1 MTVREAAFLF
11 ECEGDELVGIIAA
24 PEEISSDLGILVV
37 VGGPQ
42 YRVGSHRQFVLM
54 ARRLAE
60 NGFACMRFDYRG
72 MGDAT
77 GEQRDF
83 EHVEQDIRAA
93 IDAFCARAPA
103 VKRVVLW
110 GLCDG
115 ASAACFYAASDMR
128 VAGMVLLNPWVKTAA
143 GEAKTYLKHYYLQ
156 RVLEPA
162 FWKKLMGGGV
172 SIGKSLRGLF
182 TAVEV
187 ASSKADVTSDGV
199 AKGDLPQRM
208 AAGLVRAGKPFCVV
222 LSERDYVARE
232 FESVVAAGGAWKGL
246 TAATSP
252 TRIAKSDHTFSTAE
266 WRALVEDCTKAWVS
280 ALGRGQPKEKL

>member
-24 PEEISSDLGILVV
+24 PEEISSDLGVLVV

-54 ARRLAE
+54 ARRLAA

-115 ASAACFYAASDMR
+115 ASAACFYAAGDMR
-128 VAGMVLLNPWVKTAA
+128 VTGMVLLNPWVKTAA

-172 SIGKSLRGLF
+172 
-182 TAVEV
+182 
-187 ASSKADVTSDGV
+187 
-199 AKGDLPQRM
+199 
-208 AAGLVRAGKPFCVV
+208 
-222 LSERDYVARE
+222 
-232 FESVVAAGGAWKGL
+232 
-246 TAATSP
+246 
-252 TRIAKSDHTFSTAE
+252 
-266 WRALVEDCTKAWVS
+266 
-280 ALGRGQPKEKL
+280 